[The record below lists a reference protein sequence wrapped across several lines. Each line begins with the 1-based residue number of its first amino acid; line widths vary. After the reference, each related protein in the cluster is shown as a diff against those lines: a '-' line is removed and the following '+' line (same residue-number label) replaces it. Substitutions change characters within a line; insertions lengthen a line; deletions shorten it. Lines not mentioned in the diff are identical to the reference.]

1 MVRVR
6 QQLDDERLASPR
18 ETARNETA
26 RLLAGAPI
34 RRGQTV
40 AVTGSSRGIAN
51 IAEILAG
58 AVAAL
63 KDAGLQPFVFPA
75 MGSHGG
81 GTAERQANV
90 LHHYGVTEE
99 GVGAPVRSSTD
110 AVKLAETPEGVPVLF
125 DRIAA
130 GADHVFVVNRIKPH
144 SHFIGP
150 CESGLTKILL
160 IGAGKP
166 EGARLY
172 HRAFARF
179 GFPQT
184 FQAALPV
191 LLQHISVLGGLGII
205 ENGLDQTARV
215 VGLRADRFLADE
227 PALLEDA
234 KRRMGKL
241 PFGDLDVLIVDR
253 MGKDISGVGMD
264 TNVIGRD
271 RPGPRTQVIFVR
283 DLTPASEGNASG
295 IGLADVTVRRL
306 IEKMDPKATFLNCAT
321 ALHLHLAR
329 VPYAFDTD
337 REALEAALRSTIAPT
352 PAEARVVW
360 IRDTLSLGELE
371 VSEALLDEVRANER
385 LSVCGDAHSIDFH
398 PTGSLVDAFP
408 CAGTGGDEQT
418 VSHRQPEQMVAE
430 LNAILQGRREFV
442 FREYPNIR
450 GAMREPYGWPE
461 FDPLRHETCL
471 AILFG
476 LYQAAITL
484 TNHFLEKL
492 LRTALTYHDLLKN
505 KASLEKSKT
514 EGRALPALM
523 GALADASKPYEGK
536 SLEDNINRA
545 CTLGLITK
553 KQKKQLKVFRD
564 GLRNAYSHADADKTL
579 GGTKLPAHAIRLEDG
594 TFVRDSSGD
603 VEASKFLL
611 ATGILQVYHAQQ
623 NAWPYFAYI
632 DSLAREVLG
641 KLAPAEAGQC

>member
-1 MVRVR
+1 MQFPRMVRIR
-6 QQLDDERLASPR
+6 QQLDDERLANPR
-18 ETARNETA
+18 ETARSETA

-34 RRGQTV
+34 RRGQSV
-40 AVTGSSRGIAN
+40 AITGSSRGIAN
-51 IAEILAG
+51 IADIIAG

-110 AVKLAETPEGVPVLF
+110 AVKLAETPEGIPILF

-150 CESGLTKILL
+150 CESGLAKILL

-191 LLQHISVLGGLGII
+191 LLKHISVLGGLGII

-215 VGLRADRFLADE
+215 VGLRAAEFLDKE
-227 PALLEDA
+227 PALLEEA
-234 KRRMGKL
+234 KRRMARL
-241 PFGDLDVLIVDR
+241 PFSDIDVLIVDR

-271 RPGPRTQVIFVR
+271 RPGPRIQVIFVR

-295 IGLADVTVRRL
+295 IGLADVTTRRL
-306 IEKMDPKATFLNCAT
+306 VEKMDPKATFLNCAT

-329 VPYAFDTD
+329 VPYAFETD
-337 REALEAALRSTIAPT
+337 REALEAAIRSTIAPS

-360 IRDTLSLGELE
+360 IRDTLSLGDLE
-371 VSEALLDEVRANER
+371 VSEALLSEARANPR
-385 LSVCGDAHSIDFH
+385 LTVAGPPHE
-398 PTGSLVDAFP
+398 LAFRP
-408 CAGTGGDEQT
+408 D
-418 VSHRQPEQMVAE
+418 
-430 LNAILQGRREFV
+430 N
-442 FREYPNIR
+442 
-450 GAMREPYGWPE
+450 
-461 FDPLRHETCL
+461 
-471 AILFG
+471 
-476 LYQAAITL
+476 
-484 TNHFLEKL
+484 
-492 LRTALTYHDLLKN
+492 
-505 KASLEKSKT
+505 
-514 EGRALPALM
+514 ALM
-523 GALADASKPYEGK
+523 DLFP
-536 SLEDNINRA
+536 
-545 CTLGLITK
+545 
-553 KQKKQLKVFRD
+553 
-564 GLRNAYSHADADKTL
+564 
-579 GGTKLPAHAIRLEDG
+579 
-594 TFVRDSSGD
+594 
-603 VEASKFLL
+603 
-611 ATGILQVYHAQQ
+611 
-623 NAWPYFAYI
+623 
-632 DSLAREVLG
+632 
-641 KLAPAEAGQC
+641 APAGRP

>member
-1 MVRVR
+1 MDNMSALPRMVRIR
-6 QQLDDERLASPR
+6 QKLDDERLANPR
-18 ETARNETA
+18 EAARSETA
-26 RLLAGAPI
+26 RLLAGTDI

-51 IAEILAG
+51 ISDIIAG

-110 AVKLAETPEGVPVLF
+110 AVRLAATPEGIPILF

-150 CESGLTKILL
+150 CESGLAKILL

-172 HRAFARF
+172 HRAFMRF

-184 FQAALPV
+184 FRAALPL

-205 ENGLDQTARV
+205 ENGLDQTARI
-215 VGLRADRFLADE
+215 VGLHADRFLTDE
-227 PALLEDA
+227 PALLEEA
-234 KRRMGKL
+234 KRRMGRL
-241 PFGDLDVLIVDR
+241 PFDNIDVLIVDR

-271 RPGPRTQVIFVR
+271 RPGPRIQVIFVR

-295 IGLADVTVRRL
+295 IGLADVTTRRL

-337 REALEAALRSTIAPT
+337 REALEAALRSTIAPS
-352 PAEARVVW
+352 PDQARVVW
-360 IRDTLSLGELE
+360 IRDTLSLAELE
-371 VSEALLDEVRANER
+371 VSESLLPEARSNPRLTVAGQPREFGFSPDRALLDAFPGAEVR
-385 LSVCGDAHSIDFH
+385 
-398 PTGSLVDAFP
+398 
-408 CAGTGGDEQT
+408 
-418 VSHRQPEQMVAE
+418 
-430 LNAILQGRREFV
+430 
-442 FREYPNIR
+442 
-450 GAMREPYGWPE
+450 
-461 FDPLRHETCL
+461 
-471 AILFG
+471 
-476 LYQAAITL
+476 
-484 TNHFLEKL
+484 
-492 LRTALTYHDLLKN
+492 
-505 KASLEKSKT
+505 
-514 EGRALPALM
+514 
-523 GALADASKPYEGK
+523 
-536 SLEDNINRA
+536 
-545 CTLGLITK
+545 
-553 KQKKQLKVFRD
+553 
-564 GLRNAYSHADADKTL
+564 
-579 GGTKLPAHAIRLEDG
+579 
-594 TFVRDSSGD
+594 
-603 VEASKFLL
+603 
-611 ATGILQVYHAQQ
+611 
-623 NAWPYFAYI
+623 
-632 DSLAREVLG
+632 
-641 KLAPAEAGQC
+641 

>member
-1 MVRVR
+1 MPRVEGCQERFDKLCRIPIMRGMNALPQMIRVR
-6 QQLDDERLASPR
+6 QELDDERLTDPR
-18 ETARNETA
+18 ETARSEAA

-34 RRGQTV
+34 RSGQTV

-51 IAEILAG
+51 VAEIIAG
-58 AVAAL
+58 AIAAL
-63 KDAGLQPFVFPA
+63 KDAGLLPFVFPA

-110 AVKLAETPEGVPVLF
+110 TVKLAETPEGIPVLF

-150 CESGLTKILL
+150 CESGLAKILL

-172 HRAFARF
+172 HRAFMRF

-184 FQAALPV
+184 FQAALP
-191 LLQHISVLGGLGII
+191 LLLKRISVLGGLGII
-205 ENGLDQTARV
+205 ENGLDQTARI
-215 VGLRADRFLADE
+215 VGLRADEFLTRE
-227 PALLEDA
+227 PALLDEA
-234 KRRMGKL
+234 KRRMGRL
-241 PFGDLDVLIVDR
+241 PFDTIDVLIVDR

-271 RPGPRTQVIFVR
+271 RPGPRIQVIFVR

-360 IRDTLSLGELE
+360 IRDTLSLAELE
-371 VSEALLDEVRANER
+371 ISESLLPEARANPR
-385 LSVCGDAHSIDFH
+385 LAPCGEPHEIDFH
-398 PTGSLVDAFP
+398 P
-408 CAGTGGDEQT
+408 AG
-418 VSHRQPEQMVAE
+418 
-430 LNAILQGRREFV
+430 N
-442 FREYPNIR
+442 
-450 GAMREPYGWPE
+450 
-461 FDPLRHETCL
+461 
-471 AILFG
+471 
-476 LYQAAITL
+476 
-484 TNHFLEKL
+484 
-492 LRTALTYHDLLKN
+492 
-505 KASLEKSKT
+505 
-514 EGRALPALM
+514 
-523 GALADASKPYEGK
+523 
-536 SLEDNINRA
+536 LED
-545 CTLGLITK
+545 
-553 KQKKQLKVFRD
+553 VF
-564 GLRNAYSHADADKTL
+564 S
-579 GGTKLPAHAIRLEDG
+579 
-594 TFVRDSSGD
+594 
-603 VEASKFLL
+603 
-611 ATGILQVYHAQQ
+611 
-623 NAWPYFAYI
+623 
-632 DSLAREVLG
+632 
-641 KLAPAEAGQC
+641 